1 MSGGD
6 PKNKDDTAFAA
17 TFGGIA
23 VLVVVMLVMAMA
35 KGS

>member
-6 PKNKDDTAFAA
+6 PKNKDETAFAL

-23 VLVVVMLVMAMA
+23 VLVVVMLVMAMTQ
-35 KGS
+35 GS